1 MKATPVN
8 LFKRNANCVE
18 KAKLK
23 KCNKKNNNLT
33 KEWMKEKKRNAMQ
46 YKEGMKEVFFD

>member
-46 YKEGMKEVFFD
+46 RKKKVFFD